1 MLLRSGAGAAILL
14 AAAGPRA
21 GVTQANLLDFFSG
34 KKSYDPPVVMG
45 DEAFM
50 SQKGHGTA
58 AAPVQQDLRWSCSP
72 KIADEICNFNRHYA
86 ERGGY
91 WERSTSFLRDEEQT
105 DGEITFYD
113 SNSGEPLFFAPRGRS
128 YEQFVRESKGHGW
141 PSFRDDEVNW
151 ERVRVLPDGE
161 TVSIDGP
168 HLGHNLPDRN
178 GNRYCINLVSVAG
191 KPKAGIK

>member
-1 MLLRSGAGAAILL
+1 
-14 AAAGPRA
+14 
-21 GVTQANLLDFFSG
+21 
-34 KKSYDPPVVMG
+34 MG
-45 DEAFM
+45 
-50 SQKGHGTA
+50 
-58 AAPVQQDLRWSCSP
+58 SP

-113 SNSGEPLFFAPRGRS
+113 SNSGAPLFFAPRGRS

-161 TVSIDGP
+161 TVSIDGT
-168 HLGHNLPDRN
+168 HLDITCPIGMGTGTALIWSRSPGSQRRASSKGRSHWS
-178 GNRYCINLVSVAG
+178 VSLGGSKLEARRRLDF
-191 KPKAGIK
+191 